1 MKSAY
6 AGDPMARDAAAPR
19 GLGLHWSEFVA
30 VINVVDAIVVVAV
43 MVAAVAVWDRLRI
56 DFIPTEYYGLWFIGT
71 CVVWLVALRAS
82 GSYDLLEPTA
92 VRRPAASL
100 VRALVIVVGITLV
113 VYFFA
118 PRSFPRSTSLLTPV
132 PVFLGLLVWREAAV
146 TRLPRWTALH
156 RRVLLLGVGETT
168 TRLAAVLAA
177 EARHVPYD
185 CVAFLTER
193 SDVPPT
199 VAGLPVR
206 YDPAALW
213 DHVREL
219 GIQEISVAREAQ
231 LSPET
236 RALLVDCYHAGVTVS
251 DAAQLYEDLTGRVP
265 VAQIAPTWYAELPTL
280 PRRTYQALKRAI
292 DVVGAAVLLVVL
304 SPVLL
309 AIAVLVLLDDG
320 WPVFYRQVRLG
331 RRGRPFWIRKFR
343 SMRRDAEKEGARY
356 AERGDPRSTR
366 VGRVL
371 RPSGLDE
378 LPQLWDVLL
387 GRMSLIGPRAERPEF
402 TSQLS
407 ELLPLYR
414 ARLLVRPGIVGWAE
428 VHVRH
433 AVDLE
438 GHLERLEYDL
448 YYIKRADLL
457 LDVDIA
463 LRALALAVTGR
474 R

>member
-1 MKSAY
+1 MKPAY
-6 AGDPMARDAAAPR
+6 ANDQIARDASTPR
-19 GLGLHWSEFVA
+19 GLALHWSEFVA
-30 VINVVDAIVVVAV
+30 VIAVVDAAIVAGV
-43 MVAAVAVWDRLRI
+43 MVAVVTLWDRLRI
-56 DFIPTEYYGLWFIGT
+56 DFIPTEYYGLWFVGT
-71 CVVWLVALRAS
+71 WLVWLLSLRAS

-100 VRALVIVVGITLV
+100 ARALAIVLGITLV

-132 PVFLGLLVWREAAV
+132 PVFLGLLVWREAAAS
-146 TRLPRWTALH
+146 RLPGWRALH
-156 RRVLLLGVGETT
+156 RRLLLLGIGETT
-168 TRLAAVLAA
+168 TRLASVLAA
-177 EARHVPYD
+177 DARHVPYD

-193 SDVPPT
+193 ADAPSAIAD
-199 VAGLPVR
+199 LPVR
-206 YDPAALW
+206 RDPAALW

-219 GIQEISVAREAQ
+219 GIQEIAVAREAQ
-231 LSPET
+231 LSPDT
-236 RALLVDCYHAGVTVS
+236 RALLLDCFHAGVTVT

-265 VAQIAPTWYAELPTL
+265 VAQIAPTWYAELPSL
-280 PRRTYQALKRAI
+280 PRRLYRVLKRGI
-292 DVVGAAVLLVVL
+292 DIIGALALLVVL

-309 AIAVLVLLDDG
+309 AVAVAVLVDDG
-320 WPVFYRQVRLG
+320 WPPLYQQVRLG
-331 RRGRPFWIRKFR
+331 QRGRPFVIRKFR

-356 AERGDPRSTR
+356 AELADPRSTR
-366 VGRVL
+366 VGRFL

-402 TSQLS
+402 TAQLS
-407 ELLPLYR
+407 ERLPLYR

-433 AVDLE
+433 AADLE
-438 GHLERLEYDL
+438 RHLERLEYDL

>member
-1 MKSAY
+1 MKPAY
-6 AGDPMARDAAAPR
+6 AERAARDAAVPR

-30 VINVVDAIVVVAV
+30 ILGIVDALIVAAV
-43 MVAAVAVWDRLRI
+43 MVAVVAAWDRVAR
-56 DFIPTEYYGLWFIGT
+56 DFIPTQYYGVWFAGT
-71 CVVWLVALRAS
+71 WVVWLLALRAS
-82 GSYDLLEPTA
+82 GSYDLLEPTV

-100 VRALVIVVGITLV
+100 VRALAIVVGITLV

-118 PRSFPRSTSLLTPV
+118 PRAFPRSTSLLTPL
-132 PVFLGLLVWREAAV
+132 PVFVGLLVWREAAA
-146 TRLPRWTALH
+146 TRLPRWRALH
-156 RRVLLLGVGETT
+156 RRILLLGIGETT
-168 TRLAAVLAA
+168 TRLAAVLTA
-177 EARHVPYD
+177 EARRVPYD

-193 SDVPPT
+193 DDAPST
-199 VAGLPVR
+199 IGALPVR
-206 YDPAALW
+206 RDTAALW
-213 DHVREL
+213 QHVREL
-219 GIQEISVAREAQ
+219 GVQEIAVAREAQ
-231 LSPET
+231 LSHQT
-236 RALLVDCYHAGVTVS
+236 RGLLLDCFHAGVTVT

-265 VAQIAPTWYAELPTL
+265 VAQIAPTWYAELPSL
-280 PRRTYQALKRAI
+280 PRRLYRVMKRAV

-309 AIAVLVLLDDG
+309 AIAIAVVVDDG
-320 WPVFYRQVRLG
+320 WPFLYAQVRLG
-331 RRGRPFWIRKFR
+331 QRGRPFVVRKFR
-343 SMRRDAEKEGARY
+343 SMRRDAEENGARY

-366 VGRVL
+366 VGRFL

-378 LPQLWDVLL
+378 LPQLWDVLI

-402 TSQLS
+402 TDRLA
-407 ELLPLYR
+407 EMLPLYR

-433 AVDLE
+433 AADLE
-438 GHLERLEYDL
+438 QHLERLEYDL

-463 LRALALAVTGR
+463 LRAVALAVTGR

>member
-1 MKSAY
+1 MKPAY
-6 AGDPMARDAAAPR
+6 ASEITRDAASRR

-30 VINVVDAIVVVAV
+30 ILALVDAAIVAVVMLAVVA
-43 MVAAVAVWDRLRI
+43 AWDRVARG
-56 DFIPTEYYGLWFIGT
+56 FIPTEYYGAWLAGT
-71 CVVWLVALRAS
+71 WLVWLLALRAS
-82 GSYDLLEPTA
+82 GSYDLLDPTA

-100 VRALVIVVGITLV
+100 VRALAIVAGVTLIA
-113 VYFFA
+113 YFFA
-118 PRSFPRSTSLLTPV
+118 PRSFPRSTTLLTPV
-132 PVFLGLLVWREAAV
+132 PVFLGLLLWREAAAD
-146 TRLPRWTALH
+146 RLPRWRALH

-168 TRLAAVLAA
+168 TRLASVLAA

-193 SDVPPT
+193 ADAPAT

-206 YDPAALW
+206 RDVAALW

-219 GIQEISVAREAQ
+219 GVQEIAVAREAQ

-236 RALLVDCYHAGVTVS
+236 RALLLDCFHAGVSVS

-265 VAQIAPTWYAELPTL
+265 VAQIAPTWYAELPSL
-280 PRRTYQALKRAI
+280 PRRLYRVLKRAI
-292 DVVGAAVLLVVL
+292 DLVGAAVLLVVL

-309 AIAVLVLLDDG
+309 AVALAVVVDDG
-320 WPVFYRQVRLG
+320 GPVLYSQVRLG
-331 RRGRPFWIRKFR
+331 QRGRPFVVRKFR
-343 SMRRDAEKEGARY
+343 SMRRDAETEGPRY
-356 AERGDPRSTR
+356 AERADPRSTR

-402 TSQLS
+402 TEHLAA
-407 ELLPLYR
+407 LLPLYR

-433 AVDLE
+433 AADLE
-438 GHLERLEYDL
+438 QHLERLEYDL

-463 LRALALAVTGR
+463 LRAVALAVSGR